1 MFYILGNKY
10 YIPITIWIMDTHP
23 MNAPLCYVNPTKDMF
38 IKISMY
44 VDHNGRIY
52 LPYLHEWRPVIK
64 LLKHIIYYLY
74 INIYVCT
81 IIYINIFQ
89 YC

>member
-64 LLKHIIYYLY
+64 YLIKTYNLLFIYKY
-74 INIYVCT
+74 ICLHNYIY
-81 IIYINIFQ
+81 
-89 YC
+89 